1 MSRTLCSCSQIVQV
15 ESKTHC
21 LVLWFISPWVFETQS
36 VFLFLIMRRHYNVI
50 PWHGNGF
57 CSARLC
63 LDSLTSPGHLIP
75 SSHLLMSRLYGAIWD
90 MRHLITSIMI
100 LLNVFQIFIVLWL
113 DYYFV
118 FLSGCELP
126 SKGMKSQAASRSHGT
141 FHLLN
146 LHQNIQQKPP
156 LSPLQ
161 RPTRGWRS
169 EDALKCSLVWLF

>member
-1 MSRTLCSCSQIVQV
+1 MIHQPLSVWDTISVLIFDNEATL
-15 ESKTHC
+15 
-21 LVLWFISPWVFETQS
+21 
-36 VFLFLIMRRHYNVI
+36 YNVI

-90 MRHLITSIMI
+90 MRHLITGVMI
-100 LLNVFQIFIVLWL
+100 LLNVFQIFIVSWL

-118 FLSGCELP
+118 VLP
-126 SKGMKSQAASRSHGT
+126 SDAMLAAVKRYEVSGSAGSHGT

-161 RPTRGWRS
+161 RPTHGWRCS
-169 EDALKCSLVWLF
+169 KKLFILALSAYMSL

>member
-1 MSRTLCSCSQIVQV
+1 MIHQPLSVWDTISVLISDNEATL
-15 ESKTHC
+15 
-21 LVLWFISPWVFETQS
+21 
-36 VFLFLIMRRHYNVI
+36 YNVI

-63 LDSLTSPGHLIP
+63 LDTLTSPGHLIP

-90 MRHLITSIMI
+90 MRHLITGIMI

-156 LSPLQ
+156 SPPLQ
-161 RPTRGWRS
+161 RPTRGWRCS
-169 EDALKCSLVWLF
+169 KMLFSLALLA